1 MGGMAAGML
10 TEIDEWLKEKVDV
23 VEKAFDEDDEAD
35 EDDEDELLGGASIV
49 DWFSGD

>member
-10 TEIDEWLKEKVDV
+10 TEIDEWLKENDDV
-23 VEKAFDEDDEAD
+23 VEKAFDEDDEA